1 MKRIFYFMFAAIVAA
16 STITTTTSA
25 QASTAKVAPY
35 YKNPKSAYALKMRS
49 TLSALSKGDFN
60 RAWTEYMALGKL
72 IDKSGNRQ
80 SCVDALYPLYD
91 LAQAMFEAR
100 PAGSE
105 TTVAL
110 KRDPW
115 QAMTT
120 VRNVY
125 VTGVGIDKANVF
137 LADEEI
143 GLSVDMIRRM
153 VIKQLMTDTKRMGTV
168 EAYSKLIEVLDP
180 SDAGYNEARN
190 QLAALEFDNTC
201 TTAAGCREFLRNY
214 PESPLVGKAK
224 QRAMKF
230 DYDDACKANTSAGW
244 KKFIADYQYVPG
256 AEDRVSQARASLK
269 RVDDA
274 RLLSRTVTLAELDAY
289 VASNRRDMDNK
300 IFTVY
305 DNLINLPT
313 HSYRFLSLKL
323 GFGGATGRVEE
334 TVVDASGSRFV
345 NRYVF
350 NKQGLLEQVY
360 DGRTKAT
367 TRYTYG
373 YDAVKGF
380 YPLSKSVGKK
390 TFKYECTYN
399 TSNGH
404 ITKVR
409 CGDGTSMS
417 CSYDATGRLT
427 GRVEIDG
434 KGRRHV
440 SSYRSGKIRSETTG
454 DVSLKFVKYDGAF
467 PTQIVSQNRGKTYV
481 WTYEYTLNGNGLW
494 TRASARL
501 DGKPRLTITR
511 AYSE

>member
-1 MKRIFYFMFAAIVAA
+1 MKRLLNFMLAAIAVAA
-16 STITTTTSA
+16 TIAATD
-25 QASTAKVAPY
+25 QASATKVAPY

-49 TLSALSKGDFN
+49 TFSALSKSDFN
-60 RAWTEYMALGKL
+60 QAWAEYVSLGKL
-72 IDKSGNRQ
+72 IDKSGDRQ
-80 SCVDALYPLYD
+80 ACLEALYPLYD

-100 PAGSE
+100 PAGAS
-105 TTVAL
+105 TAVTL

-125 VTGVGIDKANVF
+125 VTGMGIDKANVF
-137 LADEEI
+137 LANEEI
-143 GLSVDMIRRM
+143 GLSVDLIRRM
-153 VIKQLMTDTKRMGTV
+153 VIKQLIIDTKRTGTA

-180 SDAGYNEARN
+180 SDAGYSEARN
-190 QLAALEFDNTC
+190 HLAALEFDNTC

-214 PESPLVGKAK
+214 PESPLVDQAK
-224 QRAMKF
+224 QRAMKL
-230 DYDDACKANTSAGW
+230 DYDDACKTNTSTGW

-269 RVDDA
+269 KVDDA
-274 RLLSRTVTLAELDAY
+274 KLLSRTVTLAELDAY
-289 VASNRRDMDNK
+289 VASNRRDLDNK

-323 GFGGATGRVEE
+323 GFGGATGKVEE
-334 TVVDASGSRFV
+334 TVADASGTRFV

-350 NKQGLLEQVY
+350 NRQGLLEQVY
-360 DGRTKAT
+360 DGRTKVT

-380 YPLSKSVGKK
+380 YPLTKSVGKK

-417 CSYDATGRLT
+417 CSYDASGRLT
-427 GRVEIDG
+427 GRVEIDT

-440 SSYRSGKIRSETTG
+440 ASYRSGKIRSETTG

-467 PTQIVSQNRGKTYV
+467 PTQIVSQNKGKTYV
-481 WTYEYTLNGNGLW
+481 WTYEYTINGKGLW

-501 DGKPRLTITR
+501 DGRSRLNITR
-511 AYSE
+511 VYSE

>member
-1 MKRIFYFMFAAIVAA
+1 MKRFFYFMFAAIVAA

-105 TTVAL
+105 ATVAL

-224 QRAMKF
+224 QRAM
-230 DYDDACKANTSAGW
+230 T
-244 KKFIADYQYVPG
+244 
-256 AEDRVSQARASLK
+256 
-269 RVDDA
+269 
-274 RLLSRTVTLAELDAY
+274 
-289 VASNRRDMDNK
+289 
-300 IFTVY
+300 
-305 DNLINLPT
+305 
-313 HSYRFLSLKL
+313 
-323 GFGGATGRVEE
+323 
-334 TVVDASGSRFV
+334 
-345 NRYVF
+345 
-350 NKQGLLEQVY
+350 
-360 DGRTKAT
+360 
-367 TRYTYG
+367 
-373 YDAVKGF
+373 
-380 YPLSKSVGKK
+380 
-390 TFKYECTYN
+390 
-399 TSNGH
+399 
-404 ITKVR
+404 
-409 CGDGTSMS
+409 
-417 CSYDATGRLT
+417 
-427 GRVEIDG
+427 
-434 KGRRHV
+434 
-440 SSYRSGKIRSETTG
+440 
-454 DVSLKFVKYDGAF
+454 
-467 PTQIVSQNRGKTYV
+467 
-481 WTYEYTLNGNGLW
+481 
-494 TRASARL
+494 
-501 DGKPRLTITR
+501 
-511 AYSE
+511 